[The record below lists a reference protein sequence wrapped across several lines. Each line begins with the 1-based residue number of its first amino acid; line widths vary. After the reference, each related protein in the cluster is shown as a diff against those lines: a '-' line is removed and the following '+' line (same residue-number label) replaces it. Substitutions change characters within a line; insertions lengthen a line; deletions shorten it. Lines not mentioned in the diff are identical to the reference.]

1 MESNPL
7 AEPLVV
13 GPDALVVVGEAALDQ
28 GHLGGIDGERGGD
41 LGLGEAASNSATRA
55 IAAQSVA

>member
-28 GHLGGIDGERGGD
+28 GHLGDVDGERGGD
-41 LGLGEAASNSATRA
+41 LGLGEPEL
-55 IAAQSVA
+55 VA